1 MFTSNF
7 FSNLPRNLSSF
18 FRSLIVSNQRKFIA
32 FTSPKK
38 RRDRY
43 SKSLGF
49 TLLEVLVVMIMVG
62 ILSAIAAPGWLGF
75 VNNQRINTSQNKIF
89 QAIKVAQSDAK
100 VRNASNENR
109 TRISFTLNQTDSAYR
124 LDNVR
129 TNAYRL
135 NGKRTDLLGLGG
147 QQSLEPGVTIS
158 SITPNNLLTVPLS
171 PPDFLATDPDVG
183 KTYIE
188 FDSRGLVYD
197 PDNQITYPIC
207 INLSVANSP
216 SRIRWIAIKTLLG
229 SVVTGSEGA
238 CT

>member
-7 FSNLPRNLSSF
+7 FSNLTSSLSSF
-18 FRSLIVSNQRKFIA
+18 FRNLINKNQRKFLA
-32 FTSPKK
+32 FVNPPK

-49 TLLEVLVVMIMVG
+49 TLLEVLVVVIMVG

-75 VNNQRINTSQNKIF
+75 VNNQRIGTSQNKIF

-100 VRNASNENR
+100 VRSSDTNR
-109 TRISFTLNQTDSAYR
+109 TRISFTLNQTDYAYR

-129 TNAYRL
+129 SNAYRL
-135 NGKRTDLLGLGG
+135 NGIRTNPAGFAG

-158 SITPNNLLTVPLS
+158 SITPNTLPTVPLS
-171 PPDFLATDPDVG
+171 ANTVATDPDFG
-183 KTYIE
+183 KPYIE
-188 FDSRGLVYD
+188 FDSRGFIYD
-197 PDNQITYPIC
+197 PNRQITYPIC

-216 SRIRWIAIKTLLG
+216 RIRWIAIKTLLG
-229 SVVTGSEGA
+229 VVVTGSEGT
-238 CT
+238 CS